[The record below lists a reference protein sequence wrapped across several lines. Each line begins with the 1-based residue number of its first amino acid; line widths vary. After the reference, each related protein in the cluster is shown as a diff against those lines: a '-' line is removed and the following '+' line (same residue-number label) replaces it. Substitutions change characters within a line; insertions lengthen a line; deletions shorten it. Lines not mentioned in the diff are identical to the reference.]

1 MFTVIVNLFPLIVG
15 ASLGCP
21 AWIIVSLILLRG
33 EHGLVKATAF
43 AAGVIMVRTLQFVLF
58 GRLFGAIASACGK
71 DVFDLIPSTLLL
83 LAGIVLVVTG
93 IKTWWSRQEDSDAPP
108 PRWMTALGHVSTLT
122 AFGMAVALT
131 AVGIKQWVFTLSA
144 IALIDDAYLSKLETT
159 VAYVFFIL
167 AAQLVMLAPIIS
179 SVVAPANSAK
189 IVEIVL
195 RWLERK
201 NRLLTIVVSL
211 AFGAWFL
218 AKGVTSLL
226 GHAANVPAI

>member
-1 MFTVIVNLFPLIVG
+1 
-15 ASLGCP
+15 
-21 AWIIVSLILLRG
+21 
-33 EHGLVKATAF
+33 
-43 AAGVIMVRTLQFVLF
+43 
-58 GRLFGAIASACGK
+58 
-71 DVFDLIPSTLLL
+71 
-83 LAGIVLVVTG
+83 
-93 IKTWWSRQEDSDAPP
+93 
-108 PRWMTALGHVSTLT
+108 
-122 AFGMAVALT
+122 
-131 AVGIKQWVFTLSA
+131 
-144 IALIDDAYLSKLETT
+144 LETT

-167 AAQLVMLAPIIS
+167 AALLVMLAPIIS

>member
-1 MFTVIVNLFPLIVG
+1 
-15 ASLGCP
+15 
-21 AWIIVSLILLRG
+21 
-33 EHGLVKATAF
+33 
-43 AAGVIMVRTLQFVLF
+43 MVRTLQFVLF